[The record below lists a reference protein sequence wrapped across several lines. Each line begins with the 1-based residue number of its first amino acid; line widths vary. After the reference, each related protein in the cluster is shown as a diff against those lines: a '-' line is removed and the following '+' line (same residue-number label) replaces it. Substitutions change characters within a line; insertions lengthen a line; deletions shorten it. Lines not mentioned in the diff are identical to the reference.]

1 MWSSAIP
8 EKASRC
14 YSLEHMGGFFC
25 RSLFNDGS
33 PSKANPIDGGIA
45 AAQTTWESEWWGC
58 GRAME
63 SESQLSVFLRC
74 GGVSMGSAVWSN
86 WFGLFPRTYRTRRRS
101 SYSFSNGQHAQ
112 KELRE
117 KEIVVDTTVLMAA
130 SAWNLKKWMRGVSF
144 FHVLHRSFE
153 YWQRVQTMTYR
164 ILFADA
170 KSNNAVPCG
179 EFS

>member
-1 MWSSAIP
+1 MVGLLLL
-8 EKASRC
+8 KQ
-14 YSLEHMGGFFC
+14 LENLSDEVVVERWTQNPYYQYFC
-25 RSLFNDGS
+25 GVEEFQWDLPCDPTDLVYFRERVGQEGVHL
-33 PSKANPIDGGIA
+33 I
-45 AAQTTWESEWWGC
+45 
-58 GRAME
+58 
-63 SESQLSVFLRC
+63 LSVTAN
-74 GGVSMGSAVWSN
+74 M
-86 WFGLFPRTYRTRRRS
+86 
-101 SYSFSNGQHAQ
+101 HK

-170 KSNNAVPCG
+170 
-179 EFS
+179 